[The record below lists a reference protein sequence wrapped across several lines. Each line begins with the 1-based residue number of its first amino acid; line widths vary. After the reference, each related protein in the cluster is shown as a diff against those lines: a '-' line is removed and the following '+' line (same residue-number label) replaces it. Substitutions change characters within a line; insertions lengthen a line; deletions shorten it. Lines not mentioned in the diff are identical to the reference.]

1 MNVTKPSVEIID
13 MKDYDE
19 MIRKIEKIGR
29 VCYKSE
35 GNITEES
42 AERFIRNILK
52 RGHESVI
59 EHEAVT
65 AVLPMKLYATALPA
79 TARKAHVTVTTPVTN
94 SATKLLLSISPVDFL
109 MI

>member
-59 EHEAVT
+59 EHEAV
-65 AVLPMKLYATALPA
+65 MHGWYGF
-79 TARKAHVTVTTPVTN
+79 RKCIPWC
-94 SATKLLLSISPVDFL
+94 KPLSCS
-109 MI
+109 